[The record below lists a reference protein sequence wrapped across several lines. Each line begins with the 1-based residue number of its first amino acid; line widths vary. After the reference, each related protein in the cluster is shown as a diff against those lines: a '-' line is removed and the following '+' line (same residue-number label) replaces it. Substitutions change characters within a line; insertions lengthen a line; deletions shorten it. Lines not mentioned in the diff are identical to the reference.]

1 MEQLKELNANSGRTD
16 FGEIKI
22 PTLEEFYEAIKDLDV
37 FVFVELKSTEKEL
50 VTALREAT
58 LKHDMTDRI
67 SVITFHT
74 SNITNMNREFP
85 EMSVGYLMGA
95 SATGAT
101 SDLQTRSVLG
111 IIQPYGTTYNPSY
124 NYHSKDF
131 FTKANMRGITT
142 WPWTIN
148 NEVVITYF
156 LAGANGVTTDTC
168 QILAPFTKFLNAKK
182 LEHKLEP
189 GDNLKIEATRTTYGR
204 EEIDASE
211 DVRII
216 FLEGEELVTVNDGVL
231 TFKKYG
237 TVVYAL
243 EYTHEIDENNS
254 YTVYSEPVT
263 IAIEVL
269 PGSSNTWLIIAIA
282 AGVVVVAAAVILSIV
297 FRKKKNNT

>member
-1 MEQLKELNANSGRTD
+1 
-16 FGEIKI
+16 
-22 PTLEEFYEAIKDLDV
+22 
-37 FVFVELKSTEKEL
+37 
-50 VTALREAT
+50 
-58 LKHDMTDRI
+58 
-67 SVITFHT
+67 
-74 SNITNMNREFP
+74 
-85 EMSVGYLMGA
+85 
-95 SATGAT
+95 
-101 SDLQTRSVLG
+101 
-111 IIQPYGTTYNPSY
+111 
-124 NYHSKDF
+124 
-131 FTKANMRGITT
+131 
-142 WPWTIN
+142 
-148 NEVVITYF
+148 
-156 LAGANGVTTDTC
+156 
-168 QILAPFTKFLNAKK
+168 LNAKK